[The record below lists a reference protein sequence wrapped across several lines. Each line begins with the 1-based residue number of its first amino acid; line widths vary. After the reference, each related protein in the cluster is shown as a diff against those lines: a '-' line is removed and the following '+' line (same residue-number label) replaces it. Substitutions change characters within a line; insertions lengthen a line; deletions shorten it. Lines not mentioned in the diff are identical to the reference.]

1 MDFNDFPELLDR
13 FSPAALSSWGKVT
26 AEEHARYHVHCF
38 PEIEQIVSRV
48 RERGAHLTPA
58 SDDAHSCRRT
68 EKWATMMAP
77 TAQAVPERGI
87 TE

>member
-1 MDFNDFPELLDR
+1 MISPELPDR
-13 FSPAALSSWGKVT
+13 FFPAAVSSLGKVS

-48 RERGAHLTPA
+48 RERDAHLTPA
-58 SDDAHSCRRT
+58 SDDAHPCVRA
-68 EKWATMMAP
+68 EEWATMTAP
-77 TAQAVPERGI
+77 TAQAVPERGS